1 MLCEYN
7 LFCSSLAPETRDEL
21 CRHCGKRTVTAGSML
36 LTEDASLKTNLI
48 LSGAMVTNTDFD
60 SNIIQEQYD
69 IPSFFLLTQ
78 GVLFH
83 TEAAFMRKI
92 PDQFSYNTLL
102 CLTDCIIA
110 RFDHD
115 VILGMFNSDPAFA
128 RSVLL
133 NSITASS
140 QACMFAATL
149 RSYDVYQSVKWLLYF
164 LSDKGVVLTHQQI
177 ANITT
182 HNRTSVTKAIGAIKK
197 REPELW
203 SRYSSATEQQQNL
216 YAIENQPTAKGKL
229 PLLKKVLNYLS
240 DIDIQTHPERCMHI
254 RNRGI
259 TCNVCKSV
267 CPGDAI
273 SIADFS
279 ITINPDR
286 CLLCGACVSSCP
298 YDAFEANN
306 PTAHALIEQVSE
318 SAELTEGSPIVVCG
332 HTHTDLMGT
341 YAPHVV
347 RINCLGRLD
356 EEFYASLLEMDIE
369 SVTLVHGS
377 CRECPRSTSGAQA
390 RRCFQAAQSLLF
402 SWEAALTMR
411 FTDKMP
417 TEAYALAN
425 GSRGAKKPKQRTA
438 PKSTRPKAAILAS
451 QEVSTT
457 THPGGEIPQ
466 TDRERALSVVSKI
479 RAIDGTLPYHPYPRP
494 IRVYDKLRPL
504 ACIPSEAPSIRFWGI
519 PSFDASLCRQC
530 GLCAVFCQSGA
541 IKKIER
547 FNYRKK
553 KMLFAFEIDPF
564 RCTRCSSCEQVCPND
579 AVKIKPLTSIEGT
592 GERQFT
598 VIYERAE

>member
-7 LFCSSLAPETRDEL
+7 LFCSSLTPETRDEL
-21 CRHCGKRTVTAGSML
+21 CRHCSKRTITAGSML

-425 GSRGAKKPKQRTA
+425 GSRKTKRAKARSATRIAGGKA
-438 PKSTRPKAAILAS
+438 PSAFSAFPAS
-451 QEVSTT
+451 QKLAEQAPRT
-457 THPGGEIPQ
+457 E
-466 TDRERALSVVSKI
+466 REHAVSVVAKI
-479 RAIDGTLPYHPYPRP
+479 RAVNGVLPYHPNPRP
-494 IRVYDKLRPL
+494 ARVYDKLRTLGNGPD
-504 ACIPSEAPSIRFWGI
+504 EAPPTRFWGR
-519 PSFDASLCRQC
+519 PVYDASRCRQC
-530 GLCAVFCQSGA
+530 GLCGVFCQSGA
-541 IKKIER
+541 IKKVER
-547 FNYRKK
+547 FNYRRK
-553 KMLFAFEIDPF
+553 KMLFAFEIEPF
-564 RCTRCSSCEQVCPND
+564 RCTRCGSCEQVCPNG
-579 AVKIKPLTSIEGT
+579 AVRIKPLASVAGT
-592 GERQFT
+592 EDRQT
-598 VIYERAE
+598 VVIYERTE